1 MGLVYMKRGRFGEAR
16 DALAQASDL
25 GDASKWKEALTSA
38 RYFASLQDAQA
49 MVARGQIDSA
59 RQATEALIRTGYS
72 QPGAAMELLADI
84 YERQG
89 RFADAADLY
98 RQAGEG
104 GSPNG
109 TRLQSRAARGP
120 HWPPPHGAMI
130 SPPNRRSSR
139 A

>member
-49 MVARGQIDSA
+49 MVARA
-59 RQATEALIRTGYS
+59 RRHARKATEALIRTGYS

-98 RQAGEG
+98 RQAGEEAA
-104 GSPNG
+104 P
-109 TRLQSRAARGP
+109 TAPACKAAPRAGP
-120 HWPPPHGAMI
+120 HWPPPHAAMI